1 LILDPFGGS
10 GTTAEVCL
18 RTKRQFIT
26 MELEPNNFEKIK
38 VRLEDFN
45 KSFSHETP
53 FETEW

>member
-1 LILDPFGGS
+1 
-10 GTTAEVCL
+10 
-18 RTKRQFIT
+18 

-45 KSFSHETP
+45 KSFSNETP